1 MPPNSVV
8 CKDSDDF
15 IMKSKQIPTPVAI
28 GFIVVALGTMFYF
41 MMQKS
46 GGFDR
51 QYINLKDMPMPKAAA
66 EEMAKMAKDVQKKK
80 AQGGN

>member
-1 MPPNSVV
+1 
-8 CKDSDDF
+8 
-15 IMKSKQIPTPVAI
+15 
-28 GFIVVALGTMFYF
+28 MFYF